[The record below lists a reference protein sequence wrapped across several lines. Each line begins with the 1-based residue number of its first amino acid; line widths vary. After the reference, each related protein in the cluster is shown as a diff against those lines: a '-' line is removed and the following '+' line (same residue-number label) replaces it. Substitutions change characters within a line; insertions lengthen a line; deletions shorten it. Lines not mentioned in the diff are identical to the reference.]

1 MDLVGYLNNAII
13 ECRILPGPDRLP
25 ANDIGGVS
33 IVCLREILNERLSN
47 RIVGKLLKE
56 NRG

>member
-33 IVCLREILNERLSN
+33 IVCLREILNERASTVSN
-47 RIVGKLLKE
+47 DESKE
-56 NRG
+56 NC